1 MEDQNKIRSEVS
13 AVGSEVEKSGINR
26 RKFLIKAGVLGSA
39 LGLGSGSLFS
49 TGKTGLA
56 RAASVPGDTD
66 FLFIGAGHNTLSCAM
81 LLAKAGHKVLIL
93 EGASEMGGCAKT
105 KEVTLPGFKHD
116 LYAAN
121 IGLFMGS
128 ATFGEFGKDLFKE
141 GFKPVVSEAPM
152 ASVFPDNT
160 GMAIFKDADKT
171 YKSFKQVSSHDADAW
186 VKLLAYF
193 NKTSPHFLPLF
204 QVQMPSFMAFRK
216 VCGSVWDLGIKESYE
231 LAQILLKSPREYTR
245 YWFDH
250 PKTRAL
256 FTPWAMHLDYGPDVS
271 GGAAFPFVE
280 PPIYFNYGMPLSE
293 GGVGNLIKSMGN
305 IVKKHGGAIE
315 TGQKVMRILM
325 KNGRAVGVA
334 TADGRK
340 IHAKKAVIAN
350 VSPHALVD
358 QLLDPAKLPG
368 SYVKRFRKYR
378 FGPGTMMIHLALS
391 GPVEWAA
398 GSDFGQC
405 NYVHIAPY
413 SRDLSQTY
421 TDAMNGTLPESP
433 LLIVGQLSVTDPTR
447 APEGKQ
453 ALWIQVRVL
462 PAVPGADA
470 VTGKGA
476 ITPGPWPRI
485 KEQYADR
492 VLDKLEQYAPGVKGK
507 ILKRVVYSP
516 ADLENENP
524 NLGGGDSIA
533 GSHHLDQFYMFRPIP
548 GWSRY
553 ETPVKGLYMVG
564 AATWPGAGLHAASG
578 YMLGKD
584 LMEG

>member
-1 MEDQNKIRSEVS
+1 MEDQNETRNETSDVVPEAPKTGVS
-13 AVGSEVEKSGINR
+13 R
-26 RKFLIKAGVLGSA
+26 RKFLIGAGVLGAS
-39 LGLGSGSLFS
+39 LGLGRGMFS
-49 TGKTGLA
+49 TRKTGLA
-56 RAASVPGDTD
+56 HAAGSGDTD
-66 FLFIGAGHNTLSCAM
+66 FLFIGAGHNSLSCAM

-93 EGASEMGGCAKT
+93 DSASEIGGCAKT

-128 ATFGEFGKDLFKE
+128 ATFSEFGKDLFQE
-141 GFKPVVSEAPM
+141 GFKPVVSDAPM

-160 GMAIFKDADKT
+160 GMAIYKDADKT
-171 YKSFKQVSSHDADAW
+171 YNSFKQVSQHDADAW
-186 VKLLAYF
+186 IELLAYF
-193 NKTSPHFLPLF
+193 KETSPHFLPFF
-204 QVQMPSFMAFRK
+204 QVEMPSFAAFRMGFSAVRK
-216 VCGSVWDLGIKESYE
+216 LGVKGSYE
-231 LAQILLKSPREYTR
+231 LAQMLLKSPREYTR

-256 FTPWAMHLDYGPDVS
+256 FTPWAMHLDFGPDVS

-305 IVKKHGGAIE
+305 IVEKHGGAIE
-315 TGQKVMRILM
+315 TGQKVDHVLIN
-325 KNGRAVGVA
+325 NGRAVGVQ

-340 IHAKKAVIAN
+340 IHAQKAVIAN
-350 VSPHALVD
+350 VNPHVLVD
-358 QLLDPAKLPG
+358 QLIDPAQLPG
-368 SYVKRFRKYR
+368 GYVKRFRKYR

-398 GSDFGQC
+398 GSEFGKF

-447 APEGKQ
+447 VPAGKQ
-453 ALWIQVRVL
+453 LLWIQVRVL
-462 PAVPGADA
+462 PAVPKADA
-470 VTGKGA
+470 VSGTGA
-476 ITPGPWPRI
+476 ITPAPWSQI

-492 VLDKLEQYAPGVKGK
+492 VLDKLEMYAPGVKGK

-564 AATWPGAGLHAASG
+564 AATWPGAGLHATSG
-578 YMLGKD
+578 YLLGQELLD
-584 LMEG
+584 L